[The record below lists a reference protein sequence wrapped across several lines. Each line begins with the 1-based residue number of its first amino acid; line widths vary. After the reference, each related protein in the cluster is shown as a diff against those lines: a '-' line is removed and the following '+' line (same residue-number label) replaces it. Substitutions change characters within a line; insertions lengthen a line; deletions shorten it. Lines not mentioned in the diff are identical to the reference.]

1 MCKTLDQKLI
11 DIFKDA
17 NCFYE
22 CAQMALGAK
31 EGKSINI
38 VNDLRSLMLKA
49 PFCVNIAFACEL
61 YLKMIMLKDGIE
73 IPHIHKLGKLY
84 NHLPQKRQ
92 EELRI
97 LFNISEPVFL
107 SLLKASSDLFEKYR
121 YGFENNNLPKVHGM
135 FMLNLAENLHSI
147 CKTLS

>member
-1 MCKTLDQKLI
+1 MCKTLNQKLI
-11 DIFKDA
+11 DIFNDA

-22 CAQMALGAK
+22 CAQMALGTK
-31 EGKSINI
+31 EDKSINV
-38 VNDLRSLMLKA
+38 VNNLKIQMLKA

-73 IPHIHKLGKLY
+73 IPHLHKLDKLY
-84 NHLPQKRQ
+84 NNLPQNRQ

-97 LFNISEPVFL
+97 LFNISEPAFL
-107 SLLKASSDLFEKYR
+107 SSLKASSDLFENYR

-147 CKTLS
+147 CMTLS